1 MTGTKKLLLLMTV
14 GLCWPGL
21 AWGQPAPSTEQM
33 VSVDPIRCWW
43 RTSEGAV
50 RLGQTFD
57 LTLTCAVLDN
67 EAVQVVPDESRL
79 AGAVISMAPFEIV
92 GSVHPADMHAGERR
106 FFQYGYSLRI
116 INPDAIASDIPI
128 PLISLHYRVNSKIAA
143 NASVQGRD
151 LTYILPPQSVRVLSM
166 VTADAV
172 DIRDS
177 SEESFSSV
185 EQLLLHASM
194 LDLAALTLAALGTL
208 MIIVVLVRLLAGV
221 RREKGPEAHLM
232 GHYTLLRHAGTELGA
247 VGREADAG
255 WTGELAGRALAA
267 ARVAAA
273 CALDRLVTQ
282 KPGRGTAGDGRVIA
296 RGFFGRGRATVLSSS
311 VTHEDVSRALA
322 RLPAAADGARRQTLE
337 QLQTALATFNRYQYG
352 REPETDRSALDAA
365 LSAAQSAT
373 SRLKSSAMWPLPFLR
388 RRLSSWR
395 AVEAE
400 SQT

>member
-1 MTGTKKLLLLMTV
+1 MTGTKTLLLLLAT
-14 GLCWPGL
+14 GLCWPAF
-21 AWGQPAPSTEQM
+21 AWSQPPPSTEQM

-128 PLISLHYRVNSKIAA
+128 PLISLHYRVSSKIAA

-208 MIIVVLVRLLAGV
+208 MIVVVLIRLLAGV
-221 RREKGPEAHLM
+221 RRAKGPAAHLM
-232 GHYTLLRHAGTELGA
+232 GHYTLLGHASRELGA
-247 VGREADAG
+247 VGRDVDAG

-267 ARVAAA
+267 TRLAAA
-273 CALDRLVTQ
+273 CGLDRPVTQ
-282 KPGRGTAGDGRVIA
+282 KPVRSGTAGEGRVIA
-296 RGFFGRGRATVLSSS
+296 RGLLGRGQATVLSSG

-322 RLPAAADGARRQTLE
+322 RLPVAADSTRRQALE

-388 RRLSSWR
+388 RLSPWR

-400 SQT
+400 SRT

>member
-1 MTGTKKLLLLMTV
+1 MKKLLFMIAVATA
-14 GLCWPGL
+14 WPAL
-21 AWGQPAPSTEQM
+21 AWSQPAPSTEQM

-106 FFQYGYSLRI
+106 FFQYGYTLRI
-116 INPDAIASDIPI
+116 INPDAIGSDIPV
-128 PLISLHYRVNSKIAA
+128 PLISLHYRVNSQIAA

-177 SEESFSSV
+177 SEESFSAV
-185 EQLLLHASM
+185 EALLLHASM
-194 LDLAALTLAALGTL
+194 LDLAALTLAALGAL
-208 MIIVVLVRLLAGV
+208 MVIVVLVRLLAGV
-221 RREKGPEAHLM
+221 RRDKGPKAHLM
-232 GHYTLLRHAGTELGA
+232 GHYTLLRHAASQLGA
-247 VGREADAG
+247 VGRDTDSG
-255 WTGELAGRALAA
+255 WTADLAGRALAA
-267 ARVAAA
+267 TRIAAA
-273 CALDRLVTQ
+273 CALDRTVNQ
-282 KPGRGTAGDGRVIA
+282 KPTAPGVSAGEGRIVSRGLLGRGKITS
-296 RGFFGRGRATVLSSS
+296 LSSG
-311 VTHEDVSRALA
+311 VTHEDVSRAIA
-322 RLPAAADGARRQTLE
+322 RLPATADPSKRQRLE
-337 QLQTALATFNRYQYG
+337 QLQAALGAFGRYQYG
-352 REPETDRSALDAA
+352 REPESDRSTLDAA
-365 LSAAQSAT
+365 LSAAASAT
-373 SRLKSSAMWPLPFLR
+373 ASLKSGAMWPKPYLR
-388 RRLSSWR
+388 SRLASWR

-400 SQT
+400 SHT

>member
-1 MTGTKKLLLLMTV
+1 MKRLLLMMMV
-14 GLCWPGL
+14 GL
-21 AWGQPAPSTEQM
+21 AWPGAAWSQPAPNTEQM

-106 FFQYGYSLRI
+106 FFQYGYTLRI
-116 INPDAIASDIPI
+116 INPDAIGSDIPI

-151 LTYILPPQSVRVLSM
+151 LTYILPPQSVRVPSM

-177 SEESFSSV
+177 SEESFGSV

-194 LDLAALTLAALGTL
+194 LDLAALTLAALGVL
-208 MIIVVLVRLLAGV
+208 MIVVVIVRLLAGV

-232 GHYTLLRHAGTELGA
+232 GHYTLLRHAGRELSA

-255 WTGELAGRALAA
+255 WTAELASRALAA
-267 ARVAAA
+267 TRVAAA
-273 CALDRLVTQ
+273 CALDRPVTQ
-282 KPGRGTAGDGRVIA
+282 KPGLAAASAGDGRVIA
-296 RGFFGRGRATVLSSS
+296 RGLLGRGQATVLSSGA
-311 VTHEDVSRALA
+311 THEDVSRALV
-322 RLPAAADGARRQTLE
+322 RLPATADPSKRQTLE
-337 QLQTALATFNRYQYG
+337 QLQTALSTLNKYQYG
-352 REPETDRSALDAA
+352 RDPEFDRGAIDGALT
-365 LSAAQSAT
+365 AAQSAT
-373 SRLKSSAMWPLPFLR
+373 
-388 RRLSSWR
+388 
-395 AVEAE
+395 
-400 SQT
+400 

>member
-1 MTGTKKLLLLMTV
+1 MMMV
-14 GLCWPGL
+14 GL
-21 AWGQPAPSTEQM
+21 AWPAAAWSQPAPNTEQM

-79 AGAVISMAPFEIV
+79 AGAVISMAPFEIT

-116 INPDAIASDIPI
+116 INPDAIGSDIPI

-177 SEESFSSV
+177 SEESFGSV

-221 RREKGPEAHLM
+221 RREKGPEAQLM
-232 GHYTLLRHAGTELGA
+232 GHYTLLRHSGRELSA
-247 VGREADAG
+247 VAREADAG
-255 WTGELAGRALAA
+255 WTSELVSRALAA
-267 ARVAAA
+267 TRVAAA
-273 CALDRLVTQ
+273 CALDRPVTQ
-282 KPGRGTAGDGRVIA
+282 KPGLADAAAGDGRVIA
-296 RGFFGRGRATVLSSS
+296 RRLLGRGSATILSSGAK
-311 VTHEDVSRALA
+311 HEDISRALA
-322 RLPAAADGARRQTLE
+322 RLPAEADPVKRQTLE

-352 REPETDRSALDAA
+352 REPQFDRSAIDSA

-373 SRLKSSAMWPLPFLR
+373 SRLKSGAMWPKPFLR

-400 SQT
+400 SRT

>member
-21 AWGQPAPSTEQM
+21 AWSQPPPSTEQM

-79 AGAVISMAPFEIV
+79 AG
-92 GSVHPADMHAGERR
+92 ERR
-106 FFQYGYSLRI
+106 FFQYGYTLRI

-151 LTYILPPQSVRVLSM
+151 LTYILPPQSIRVLSM

-194 LDLAALTLAALGTL
+194 L
-208 MIIVVLVRLLAGV
+208 
-221 RREKGPEAHLM
+221 
-232 GHYTLLRHAGTELGA
+232 
-247 VGREADAG
+247 
-255 WTGELAGRALAA
+255 
-267 ARVAAA
+267 
-273 CALDRLVTQ
+273 
-282 KPGRGTAGDGRVIA
+282 
-296 RGFFGRGRATVLSSS
+296 
-311 VTHEDVSRALA
+311 
-322 RLPAAADGARRQTLE
+322 
-337 QLQTALATFNRYQYG
+337 
-352 REPETDRSALDAA
+352 
-365 LSAAQSAT
+365 
-373 SRLKSSAMWPLPFLR
+373 
-388 RRLSSWR
+388 
-395 AVEAE
+395 
-400 SQT
+400 

>member
-1 MTGTKKLLLLMTV
+1 MLAV
-14 GLCWPGL
+14 GL
-21 AWGQPAPSTEQM
+21 AWPAMAWSQPPPTTEQM

-57 LTLTCAVLDN
+57 LSLTCAVLDN

-79 AGAVISMAPFEIV
+79 AGAVISMAPFEIA

-106 FFQYGYSLRI
+106 FFQYGYTLRI
-116 INPDAIASDIPI
+116 INPDAIGSDIPI

-194 LDLAALTLAALGTL
+194 LDLASLTLAALGVL

-232 GHYTLLRHAGTELGA
+232 GHYTLLRHAGRQLSA

-255 WTGELAGRALAA
+255 WTGELVGRALAA
-267 ARVAAA
+267 TRVAAA
-273 CALDRLVTQ
+273 CALDRTVTQ
-282 KPGRGTAGDGRVIA
+282 KPGPADASAGAGRLIVPA
-296 RGFFGRGRATVLSSS
+296 FLGRGPSTVLSSGA
-311 VTHEDVSRALA
+311 TPEDVSRALA
-322 RLPAAADGARRQTLE
+322 RLPATADQAKRQTLE
-337 QLQTALATFNRYQYG
+337 QLQTALSTFNRYQYG
-352 REPETDRSALDAA
+352 RDPEFDRAAIDAA

-373 SRLKSSAMWPLPFLR
+373 SRLKSDAMWPKPFLR
-388 RRLSSWR
+388 RRLSSLR
-395 AVEAE
+395 AVEVE
-400 SQT
+400 SRT

>member
-1 MTGTKKLLLLMTV
+1 MKKLLLTLAV
-14 GLCWPGL
+14 GLAWPGL
-21 AWGQPAPSTEQM
+21 AWSQPAPSTEQM

-50 RLGQTFD
+50 RLGQAFD

-92 GSVHPADMHAGERR
+92 GSVHPADMYAGERR
-106 FFQYGYSLRI
+106 FFQYGYTLRI
-116 INPDAIASDIPI
+116 INPDAIGSDIPI
-128 PLISLHYRVNSKIAA
+128 PLISMHYRVNSKIAA

-185 EQLLLHASM
+185 ESLLLHASM
-194 LDLAALTLAALGTL
+194 LDLASLTLAALGAL
-208 MIIVVLVRLLAGV
+208 MMIVVLVRFLAGV
-221 RREKGPEAHLM
+221 RKEKGPEAHLM
-232 GHYTLLRHAGTELGA
+232 GQYTLLRHAGSELGA
-247 VGREADAG
+247 VGREVDSG
-255 WTGELAGRALAA
+255 WTASLAGRALAA
-267 ARVAAA
+267 TRIAAA
-273 CALDRLVTQ
+273 CGLDRAINQ
-282 KPGRGTAGDGRVIA
+282 KTSGPSASAGDGRIVS
-296 RGFFGRGRATVLSSS
+296 RGLFGRGKVTVLSSG

-322 RLPAAADGARRQTLE
+322 RLPATADPSKRQTLE
-337 QLQTALATFNRYQYG
+337 QLQTALGAFNRYQYA
-352 REPETDRSALDAA
+352 REPEADRSTLDAA
-365 LSAAQSAT
+365 LSSAVSAT
-373 SRLKSSAMWPLPFLR
+373 SSLKSHAMWPKPYLR
-388 RRLSSWR
+388 RRLASLR

-400 SQT
+400 